1 MTTGKYL
8 AVQRSMLRAESA
20 TEFRSMLDRIRRE
33 AGLSCGQIAV
43 KAGIPRSQA
52 YALVDAKR
60 SALPNKPD
68 QVIAFLRA
76 CNLSPMHADIVMDRL
91 SDLKRRHVAEG
102 VAVQGHSEVVDFT
115 GEGRASTAE
124 PLSDTAPPRA
134 GHDREGIVVNMGK
147 LTRARR
153 SNNTP
158 LVHLVHYVLAS
169 DERTRRANRLLL
181 TLGFVLSLVL
191 VALGGVLILVPDAI
205 RAWVVGGFAGSVA
218 VSMLIFIRAVV
229 RSYD

>member
-1 MTTGKYL
+1 
-8 AVQRSMLRAESA
+8 
-20 TEFRSMLDRIRRE
+20 MLDRIRRE

-91 SDLKRRHVAEG
+91 SDLKRRHVPGG
-102 VAVQGHSEVVDFT
+102 VAAQENSEDVDFT
-115 GEGRASTAE
+115 REVRASTAE
-124 PLSDTAPPRA
+124 PLGDTAPRTN
-134 GHDREGIVVNMGK
+134 HDRQDIVVNMGK
-147 LTRARR
+147 LTHVRR
-153 SNNTP
+153 TNNTP
-158 LVHLVHYVLAS
+158 LVYLVHYVLAS

-181 TLGFVLSLVL
+181 TLGLVLSLVL

-218 VSMLIFIRAVV
+218 VGTLIFIRAVV